1 MAPRYPQVNDL
12 LNDAE
17 GGETV
22 SKKELAAL
30 AGFVLLVWH
39 GLSLLADAE
48 RCKRNLARYNAAP
61 TVPNLVK
68 LLAAEGALIG
78 DLRWL

>member
-1 MAPRYPQVNDL
+1 M
-12 LNDAE
+12 
-17 GGETV
+17 

-30 AGFVLLVWH
+30 AGFALLIWH

-61 TVPNLVK
+61 TMPNLVK
-68 LLAAEGALIG
+68 LALAEGALIG